1 MQETTGDQD
10 NHTKYCLI
18 SANPSGKN
26 DTLESLR
33 AYLSDLEQCVE
44 WLKQR
49 RVDWHIPY
57 RIERLDIA
65 AFINHLAE
73 RTQNQSIKR
82 GPGASADGDDV

>member
-1 MQETTGDQD
+1 MRPQETKTTTQSIALFQQ
-10 NHTKYCLI
+10 TLQ
-18 SANPSGKN
+18 GKN
-26 DTLESLR
+26 DTPESLR